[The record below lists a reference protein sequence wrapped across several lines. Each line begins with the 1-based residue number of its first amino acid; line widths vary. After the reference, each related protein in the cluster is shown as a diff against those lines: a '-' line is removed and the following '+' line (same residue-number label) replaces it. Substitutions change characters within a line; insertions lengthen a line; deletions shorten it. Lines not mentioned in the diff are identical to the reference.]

1 MFEIINAFRKIEN
14 DLKEKIQNLR
24 GFLEIKMEKNL
35 NLVKEN
41 YNILYKKAQQQE
53 NTTKDSEMN
62 LVNLS
67 KKHKKKSK
75 RRANPNKIRS
85 SLSKYQE
92 KLAIMDKIFPK
103 SDENPIFNQNS
114 LQSLTNSKEKDKGKE
129 KTLKVLSFQKK
140 EGIFVRGKFID
151 PDNPQ
156 DIEKK
161 FYSLGYGDIISLN
174 KKKISHLPIINIS
187 DIKEKDPY
195 QWGREQAMFQNQG
208 KINIMRLYTRKLLV
222 VSAAKKEIGVNIHFQ
237 KKINEN
243 IKVNLGKSVQGMDES
258 LGKSINKGLGMTFKQ
273 KKQMKREKKNV
284 DSMSLFSFEDLK
296 DKNK

>member
-1 MFEIINAFRKIEN
+1 LFEIINAFRKIEN